1 MEFFREA
8 PLGAIVLVVIGT
20 ILAFVVS
27 TPMQIRAARRKAARE
42 QSEKQTGVPELIRAD
57 VRGALIARVVSL
69 GGYALMAL
77 GFAIWILDL

>member
-42 QSEKQTGVPELIRAD
+42 QTEKATGLPELIRSD
-57 VRGALIARVVSL
+57 DGARMARVVSL
-69 GGYALMAL
+69 GGYALMAI
-77 GFAIWILDL
+77 GFAIWIFDL

>member
-20 ILAFVVS
+20 VLAFGLS

-42 QSEKQTGVPELIRAD
+42 QTEKATGLPELIRSD
-57 VRGALIARVVSL
+57 DGERMARVVSL
-69 GGYALMAL
+69 GGYALMAI
-77 GFAIWILDL
+77 GFAIWIFDL